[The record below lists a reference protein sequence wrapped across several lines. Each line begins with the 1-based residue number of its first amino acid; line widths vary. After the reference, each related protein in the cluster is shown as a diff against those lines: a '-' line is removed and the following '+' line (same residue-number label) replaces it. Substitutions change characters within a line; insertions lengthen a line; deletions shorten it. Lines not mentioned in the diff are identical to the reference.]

1 MNIEGLTRYKTILLS
16 QVEEG
21 MDILAKL
28 NVASKTYQQVV
39 VNINNANNIVYQLET
54 ELVRQ
59 IEEKEHPKTTI
70 EPITTTAKDV
80 IEKKPT
86 ETAV

>member
-1 MNIEGLTRYKTILLS
+1 MNIEGLIRYKTILLS

-39 VNINNANNIVYQLET
+39 VNINNANNIIYQLET
-54 ELVRQ
+54 EIVRE
-59 IEEKEHPKTTI
+59 IEEKEHPK
-70 EPITTTAKDV
+70 TTTAKDV

>member
-1 MNIEGLTRYKTILLS
+1 MNTEGLIRYKTILLS
-16 QVEEG
+16 QVEDG
-21 MDILAKL
+21 MKILANL
-28 NVASKTYQQVV
+28 NVASKNYQQVV

-54 ELVRQ
+54 EIVRQ
-59 IEEKEHPKTTI
+59 IQEKENPKTIT
-70 EPITTTAKDV
+70 EPITTTAKEV